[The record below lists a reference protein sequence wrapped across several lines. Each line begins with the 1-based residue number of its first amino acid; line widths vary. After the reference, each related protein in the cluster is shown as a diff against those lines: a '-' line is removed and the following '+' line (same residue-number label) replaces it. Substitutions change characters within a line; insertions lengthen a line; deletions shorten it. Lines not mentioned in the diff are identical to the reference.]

1 MQIAQATIL
10 ATDLSDASSFFTLRF
25 VIAIPDRISLTE
37 TVAEESRFSCGGVV
51 GEERKRFMI
60 RPLPGLHLQ
69 SVWPW
74 LDRYPR
80 FGERRESV

>member
-10 ATDLSDASSFFTLRF
+10 ATDMYDASSFFTLRF
-25 VIAIPDRISLTE
+25 VIAIPDRNSLTE
-37 TVAEESRFSCGGVV
+37 TVAEESRFSCGAVV
-51 GEERKRFMI
+51 GEEGKRFMI
-60 RPLPGLHLQ
+60 RPLPGLHPQLA
-69 SVWPW
+69 WPW